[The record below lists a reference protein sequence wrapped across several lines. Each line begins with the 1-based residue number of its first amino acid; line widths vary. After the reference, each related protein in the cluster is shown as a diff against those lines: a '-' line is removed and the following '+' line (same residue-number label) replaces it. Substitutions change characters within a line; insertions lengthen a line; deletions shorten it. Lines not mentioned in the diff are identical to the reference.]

1 MTPHHALADREQEAE
16 IDRQERRATN
26 ETDSVTERH
35 LESELQTTSPPL
47 SIAIII
53 ASASALAHCHHV
65 NTRYCTLIT
74 GPQTSATQAN
84 ANTDRHTARL
94 SYARTHTDMCG
105 ASCTICLSHWS
116 IMAMSYNGAG
126 LMNSGGV
133 KFWGWSRHG
142 ACVLIPSHGSFTSAV
157 CVCVCL

>member
-94 SYARTHTDMCG
+94 SYARTHAHIHTHARTQTC
-105 ASCTICLSHWS
+105 
-116 IMAMSYNGAG
+116 AG
-126 LMNSGGV
+126 Q
-133 KFWGWSRHG
+133 
-142 ACVLIPSHGSFTSAV
+142 AV
-157 CVCVCL
+157 QFVFPTGL